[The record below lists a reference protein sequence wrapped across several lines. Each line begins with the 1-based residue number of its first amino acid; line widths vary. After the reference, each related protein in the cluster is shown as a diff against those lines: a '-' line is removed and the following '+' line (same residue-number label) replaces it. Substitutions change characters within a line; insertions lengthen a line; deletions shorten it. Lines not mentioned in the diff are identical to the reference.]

1 MRWSEEALVFD
12 CAGEALVGVLCLPA
26 TDVRAGLVIVVGGP
40 QYRAGSHRQFV
51 LLSRRLAD
59 AGVASLR
66 FDCRGMGD
74 STGARRSFEIIGA
87 DIGAAIDALADRLPG
102 LDAVF
107 LFGLCDGASA
117 ALLYW
122 HATRDARVRGL
133 CLANPWVRSETSQAR
148 TALKHYY
155 ARRLLERSFWAKLV
169 RGRVALSAARELL
182 QSVRRLRLR
191 ASGTGTLRFQ
201 DRMAEA
207 WRSFDGRL
215 LLLLSG
221 DDYTAR
227 EFLEFVR
234 SDPRWRAALE
244 HPRLERHD
252 LAQADHTFSRAA
264 ECAKMQALTLD
275 WLARCAAP
283 LRAGSPAPRSLAPVE

>member
-74 STGARRSFEIIGA
+74 STGARRSFETIGA